1 MSEPWPP
8 DDRREAADRPSGDA
22 PGPEGPWQGG
32 GDQPHGGQP
41 PWGPPAQQSGQP
53 QQPGAWQQSGPAQQP
68 GAWQYGQRQ
77 QYGQPPYGSP
87 GYGPP
92 GYGPPGYGARP
103 DGQPTSDD
111 RTLAL
116 VGHLLALVAGLLG
129 PLVVYLVKKDESP
142 FVREHAA
149 AQLNVQIVLAV
160 GWVVAAVLAL
170 VLVGFLLM
178 PFLLAA
184 QLFYPIYGAVQANRG
199 APGRLPLVPTMV
211 R

>member
-77 QYGQPPYGSP
+77 QYGQPPYGS
-87 GYGPP
+87 P